1 MTFTMCVQVRG
12 GTGGEEAA
20 LFALDLFRMYQRF
33 AALKG
38 WRWEQLAACERELL
52 LQLLPKDE
60 VDLRGIVLEV
70 RHNSLCLQKIP
81 PTPFSSLLSA
91 QLI

>member
-1 MTFTMCVQVRG
+1 MCVQVRG

-38 WRWEQLAACERELL
+38 WRWEQLAL
-52 LQLLPKDE
+52 DITE
-60 VDLRGIVLEV
+60 V
-70 RHNSLCLQKIP
+70 CLSPYI
-81 PTPFSSLLSA
+81 LLS
-91 QLI
+91 

>member
-1 MTFTMCVQVRG
+1 MMCVQVRG

-38 WRWEQLAACERELL
+38 WRWEQLAL
-52 LQLLPKDE
+52 DITE
-60 VDLRGIVLEV
+60 VVF
-70 RHNSLCLQKIP
+70 P
-81 PTPFSSLLSA
+81 PIFC
-91 QLI
+91 

>member
-1 MTFTMCVQVRG
+1 MMCVQVRG

-38 WRWEQLAACERELL
+38 WRWEQLALDITEVVFPPLCSVELA
-52 LQLLPKDE
+52 PPCMRY
-60 VDLRGIVLEV
+60 LR
-70 RHNSLCLQKIP
+70 
-81 PTPFSSLLSA
+81 TYYYAMFS
-91 QLI
+91 